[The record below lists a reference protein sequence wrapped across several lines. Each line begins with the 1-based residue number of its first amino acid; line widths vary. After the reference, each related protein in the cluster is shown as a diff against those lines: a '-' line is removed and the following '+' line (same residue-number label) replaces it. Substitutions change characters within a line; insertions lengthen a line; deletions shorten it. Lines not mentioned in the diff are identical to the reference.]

1 MKKIR
6 SKIIFIL
13 ILTVILP
20 LIPISILVLTLV
32 NQSYQIGVNPQVS
45 RALENGLHFSKNL
58 YDLQRR
64 HLIETLERFLLS
76 LSLSPDMP
84 ITRLS
89 PNNLDINMD
98 TTYWQIYSFQLR
110 DKDGEQIWI
119 KKYAGS
125 PEVSFDRFILSQ
137 FQFPDQK
144 SLVVS
149 DRQKNLF
156 TAVYLIKDR
165 KDFDGFLV
173 LQASMQEEFLTK
185 AEQVLGI
192 HQIFQSLDLARDSL
206 MNSFLYTF
214 IAIAVIF
221 LSLAVF
227 FGIWLSSRIT
237 SPISIIHRAA
247 TEIGQGNLAFRLPAA
262 ERKDEIGQLMIHFN
276 EMAQQLQENQERLI
290 YLQKIAAWQ
299 QMARKIAHEI
309 KNPLTPIQLTL
320 QQLIDQYHGSDKAYD
335 KLLSEC
341 SHIIN
346 EEIGSLRQLVT
357 QFSEFGRL
365 PEFQPQ
371 IGELNALIRE
381 VSTLYGERLILQLDV
396 NSVAFSFDPD
406 RIRRILI
413 NLIENAIQANPA
425 DQPINIVTIYT
436 ADEIKL
442 TVSDKGSGIAEEDL
456 QQIFEPYFST
466 KKSGTG
472 LGLAIT
478 RLIVEEHGGSISV
491 KSQLAYGTVFTILL
505 PLKQ

>member
-20 LIPISILVLTLV
+20 LIPISILVLDLV

-45 RALENGLHFSKNL
+45 DALENGLYFSKYL
-58 YDLQRR
+58 YNIQRR
-64 HLIETLERFLLS
+64 HLIEALEKVLIS
-76 LSLSPDMP
+76 LSTSPDIPMTKLSPDKLK
-84 ITRLS
+84 I
-89 PNNLDINMD
+89 DVD
-98 TTYWQIYSFQLR
+98 TTYWQIYSLQLR
-110 DKDGEQIWI
+110 DKDGKQIWI
-119 KKYAGS
+119 KTYGS
-125 PEVSFDRFILSQ
+125 FPEVSFDRLILSQ
-137 FQFPDQK
+137 FQFPNQK
-144 SLVVS
+144 SVVVS
-149 DRQKNLF
+149 DRQNNMF

-165 KDFDGFLV
+165 KEFEGYLV
-173 LQASMQEEFLTK
+173 LQARMQQEFLTK
-185 AEQVLGI
+185 AEQVLSI
-192 HQIFQSLDLARDSL
+192 HQIFQSLDLARGSL
-206 MNSFLYTF
+206 MKSFLYTF

-221 LSLAVF
+221 MSLAVF
-227 FGIWLSSRIT
+227 FGIWISSRIT
-237 SPISIIHRAA
+237 SPVSMLHQAA
-247 TEIGQGNLAFRLPAA
+247 TEIGKGNLAFRLPLAK
-262 ERKDEIGQLMIHFN
+262 RKDEIGQLMTHFN

-320 QQLIDQYHGSDKAYD
+320 QQLIDQYSGSDKAY
-335 KLLSEC
+335 KNLLLEC
-341 SHIIN
+341 THIIK

-371 IGELNALIRE
+371 IGDLNALIRE
-381 VSTLYGERLILQLDV
+381 VSTLYGERLILKLDENLV
-396 NSVAFSFDPD
+396 TFSFDPD

-413 NLIENAIQANPA
+413 NLIENAVQADPA
-425 DQPINIVTIYT
+425 DQPVQIESEST
-436 ADEIKL
+436 ADNVKI
-442 TVSDKGSGIAEEDL
+442 TVSDKGRGIAEEDM
-456 QQIFEPYFST
+456 QNIFEPYFST

-491 KSQLAYGTVFTILL
+491 RSQVEHGTEFTIVL
-505 PLKQ
+505 PLNH